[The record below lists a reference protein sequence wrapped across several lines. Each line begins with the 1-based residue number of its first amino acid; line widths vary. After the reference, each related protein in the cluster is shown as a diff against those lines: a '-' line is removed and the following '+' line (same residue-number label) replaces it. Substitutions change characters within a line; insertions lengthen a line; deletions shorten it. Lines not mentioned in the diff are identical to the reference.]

1 MEAKD
6 FETDHQGVALAYQT
20 KASRATRLGTYFEG
34 AHVAASDGNL
44 DRYLS
49 GNEGFGPR
57 LHIYHR
63 CSEWPCRA
71 KSDKKGELIHCPKWR
86 LMEAS
91 VAADLPYVGDAVS
104 ILIASRLEA
113 PKPCQRTR
121 PWLLASWGVLARS
134 LT

>member
-1 MEAKD
+1 M
-6 FETDHQGVALAYQT
+6 
-20 KASRATRLGTYFEG
+20 
-34 AHVAASDGNL
+34 AAPDGNL

-49 GNEGFGPR
+49 SNEGLGPW

-71 KSDKKGELIHCPKWR
+71 KTDRKGELIHCPKWR

-104 ILIASRLEA
+104 ILIASRLEHESDTELTNA
-113 PKPCQRTR
+113 GA
-121 PWLLASWGVLARS
+121 LSEDEAVALGNAGGSWREA
-134 LT
+134 